1 MPGPVLMKQPFVSVN
16 LPASVSVAFA
26 FSTLN
31 AFARY
36 RGAQKDRSRVT
47 VASPPVQSRIPS
59 PMTKGMDASSAFTNA
74 DGSDAV

>member
-47 VASPPVQSRIPS
+47 VASPPVQSRMPS
-59 PMTKGMDASSAFTNA
+59 PMTNGIDASCAFTKSA
-74 DGSDAV
+74 GSDAV